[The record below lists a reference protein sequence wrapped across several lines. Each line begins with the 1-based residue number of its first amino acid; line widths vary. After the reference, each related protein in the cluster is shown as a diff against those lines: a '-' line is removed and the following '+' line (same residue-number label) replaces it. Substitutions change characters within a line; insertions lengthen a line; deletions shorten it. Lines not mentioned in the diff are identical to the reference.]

1 MIHFTHARRLEKNEV
16 APVAHRAKHMTEYL
30 TALQDASQKPVLEC
44 YHKLC
49 EVTHPASPSTFLYT
63 ERDGHG
69 SYRIGSISDATLID
83 AFCTVHSDLMGPVVV
98 LGIAPAVYQL
108 RVVEDFHIAGL
119 RGPDLSALE
128 INGPVWDHISARLS
142 DPAPPETKDA
152 EARS

>member
-1 MIHFTHARRLEKNEV
+1 M
-16 APVAHRAKHMTEYL
+16 
-30 TALQDASQKPVLEC
+30 SQE
-44 YHKLC
+44 LC
-49 EVTHPASPSTFLYT
+49 EGTQPASPAAFLCK
-63 ERDGHG
+63 EREGHG
-69 SYRIGSISDATLID
+69 SCRIGSISDANLSD

-98 LGIAPAVYQL
+98 IGIAPAVYQL